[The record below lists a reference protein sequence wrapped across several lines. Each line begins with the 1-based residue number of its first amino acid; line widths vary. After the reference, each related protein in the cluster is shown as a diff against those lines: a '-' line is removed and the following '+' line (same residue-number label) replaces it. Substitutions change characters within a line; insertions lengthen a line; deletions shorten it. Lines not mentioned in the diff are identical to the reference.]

1 MVNTYPFD
9 PLTPDEILA
18 AVSILRV
25 SKKVQKSMR
34 FVAIQ
39 LHEPNKKSVLDYEI
53 DGVCKRQ
60 IFFVI
65 LDRADGKTY
74 EAVVS
79 ITEEKISSFKYI
91 PGVQPSL
98 IVDEFFDC
106 EQIVKNE
113 PQVRAALQKR
123 GVTDFSLVMVEPG
136 SAGYYGDPI
145 ELERRLCRS
154 IILIRQDTAD
164 NFYAH
169 PVEGLLILVDLNE
182 RKVVRVEDHGLIPIP
197 EEQANYT
204 TNSVKEFRQ
213 GLKPLNIVQPEGPS
227 FTVDGWKVKWQ
238 KWQFRVGFTPR
249 EGLVLYTVGYEDNGR
264 VRPIIYRASL
274 AEMTVPYGHP
284 DPGQRYKNAF
294 DVGEYGIGMLTNS
307 LELGCDC
314 LGEIYYFD
322 VVLSDTQ
329 GQSYSLP
336 HAVCMHEEDYGLL
349 WKHKDWRTEQ
359 TEVRRSRRL
368 VVSSIATLGNYDYGF
383 YWYFYQDGSIEY
395 EIKLTG
401 IVSTGAVFPGE
412 VTRYGTMLNNQL
424 YATNHQ
430 HFFCMRL
437 DMMVDGL
444 NNSVIEVH
452 NVSEPMGPDN
462 PFGNAFYPHKT
473 VLRNEQ
479 EAQQLIDPLSGR
491 YWQIINPGS
500 RNKVGQP
507 VSYNLIPGENVQ
519 TFLHPN
525 APVLSRAKYMT
536 RHLWVTPYHFAEKF
550 PVGDYPNQ
558 HPGGDGLAK
567 WTEKN
572 RSIEDTDVVLWYVMG
587 HNHIPRLEDWPVMPV
602 TTINFH
608 LKPSGFFDQNPALDV
623 PPPDYCHPIHS

>member
-18 AVSILRV
+18 AVSILRG
-25 SKKVQKSMR
+25 SKKVQESMR

-39 LHEPNKKSVLDYEI
+39 LHEPNKQSVLDYKM

-307 LELGCDC
+307 LELGCD
-314 LGEIYYFD
+314 
-322 VVLSDTQ
+322 
-329 GQSYSLP
+329 
-336 HAVCMHEEDYGLL
+336 
-349 WKHKDWRTEQ
+349 
-359 TEVRRSRRL
+359 
-368 VVSSIATLGNYDYGF
+368 
-383 YWYFYQDGSIEY
+383 
-395 EIKLTG
+395 
-401 IVSTGAVFPGE
+401 
-412 VTRYGTMLNNQL
+412 
-424 YATNHQ
+424 
-430 HFFCMRL
+430 
-437 DMMVDGL
+437 
-444 NNSVIEVH
+444 
-452 NVSEPMGPDN
+452 
-462 PFGNAFYPHKT
+462 
-473 VLRNEQ
+473 
-479 EAQQLIDPLSGR
+479 
-491 YWQIINPGS
+491 
-500 RNKVGQP
+500 
-507 VSYNLIPGENVQ
+507 
-519 TFLHPN
+519 
-525 APVLSRAKYMT
+525 
-536 RHLWVTPYHFAEKF
+536 
-550 PVGDYPNQ
+550 
-558 HPGGDGLAK
+558 
-567 WTEKN
+567 
-572 RSIEDTDVVLWYVMG
+572 
-587 HNHIPRLEDWPVMPV
+587 
-602 TTINFH
+602 
-608 LKPSGFFDQNPALDV
+608 
-623 PPPDYCHPIHS
+623 